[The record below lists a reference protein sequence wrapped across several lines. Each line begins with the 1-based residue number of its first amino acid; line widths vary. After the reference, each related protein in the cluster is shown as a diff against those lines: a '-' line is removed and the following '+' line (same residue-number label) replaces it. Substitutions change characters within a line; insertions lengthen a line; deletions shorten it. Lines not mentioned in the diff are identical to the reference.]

1 MNCRDSLQ
9 GTGIELCHKRVQ
21 VCRIIPNLNVSL
33 CVYNRKGLQTSGCQL
48 QLLSEHER
56 EEFYKC
62 IRFSEVS
69 TNLVS
74 GRLTIIN
81 LWILSFFLS
90 LFFIS
95 FSFSFLEVYM
105 NYE

>member
-21 VCRIIPNLNVSL
+21 LCRIIPNLNNASL

-56 EEFYKC
+56 EEFLNKC
-62 IRFSEVS
+62 TQFSEVF

-81 LWILSFFLS
+81 FWILSFFLS

-95 FSFSFLEVYM
+95 FSFSF
-105 NYE
+105 

>member
-56 EEFYKC
+56 EEFYKR
-62 IRFSEVS
+62 IQFFEVY
-69 TNLVS
+69 TNLAS
-74 GRLTIIN
+74 GATYDHKFLD
-81 LWILSFFLS
+81 FVFLS
-90 LFFIS
+90 LSLLYLILV
-95 FSFSFLEVYM
+95 LEVYM